1 MCMNTKDAVK
11 AFQYGDRA
19 KSELLILSQL
29 ITVAG
34 DLPEKEQ
41 GGGKRILLTCMEL
54 VRSETEFAYRST
66 QHPDFQRV
74 INSLS
79 EAISLVESNQ
89 FADASHRIG
98 ASITAATTAAQ
109 RGWQVLNEH
118 GLI

>member
-1 MCMNTKDAVK
+1 MNTKDAVQ

-29 ITVAG
+29 VTIAG
-34 DLPEKEQ
+34 DLPEHELA
-41 GGGKRILLTCMEL
+41 GGKRILIACMEM
-54 VRSETEFAYRST
+54 VRAETEFAYRAT

-74 INSLS
+74 INSIS
-79 EAISLVESNQ
+79 EAISLAESNQ
-89 FADASHRIG
+89 FADAGHRIG

-109 RGWQVLNEH
+109 RGWQVLSEH